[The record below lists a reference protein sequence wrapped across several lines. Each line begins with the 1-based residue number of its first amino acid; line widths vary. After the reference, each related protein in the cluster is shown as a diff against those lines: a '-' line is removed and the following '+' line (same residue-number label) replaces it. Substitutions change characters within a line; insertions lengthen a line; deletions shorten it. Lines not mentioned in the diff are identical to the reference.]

1 MMRQSRRLD
10 VDNMYKGA
18 IPTNTLLDILK
29 KHSFDLPAGIESNP
43 ADFAKVIAALQEVL
57 TQLRAKFKKALAA
70 SLRATKND
78 KKIAPGP
85 EHQNIFKLTQIFVDG
100 TQCKVT
106 IELCARVALMR
117 SVFLQDSGPK
127 FWDTLDSSLA
137 AIRAEAQG
145 NAKKI
150 TKAFRHVLTQ
160 DQKDH
165 GINDY
170 EISDAGVDSF
180 QQEVD
185 DLIAAGTA
193 NLASSVTSAEEIHRK
208 LGPVLRTVKI
218 CRPPAL
224 GAMWAAQL
232 ATSRNWTHAGPI
244 GDWCWY
250 PVSVQLESSS

>member
-1 MMRQSRRLD
+1 MCKDSPAIRHAKLMTNLFVLLNQVQAIVTAQPPFEVSANLEKNLLNYG
-10 VDNMYKGA
+10 VAVLLSSHIAAYKGA

-29 KHSFDLPAGIESNP
+29 KHRFDLPAGIESNP
-43 ADFAKVIAALQEVL
+43 ADFAKVIAAVQEVL

-106 IELCARVALMR
+106 IELCARVALMPR
-117 SVFLQDSGPK
+117 C
-127 FWDTLDSSLA
+127 
-137 AIRAEAQG
+137 RAEAQG

-150 TKAFRHVLTQ
+150 TKAFRYVLTQ

-193 NLASSVTSAEEIHRK
+193 NLASSVTSAEE
-208 LGPVLRTVKI
+208 
-218 CRPPAL
+218 
-224 GAMWAAQL
+224 
-232 ATSRNWTHAGPI
+232 
-244 GDWCWY
+244 
-250 PVSVQLESSS
+250 